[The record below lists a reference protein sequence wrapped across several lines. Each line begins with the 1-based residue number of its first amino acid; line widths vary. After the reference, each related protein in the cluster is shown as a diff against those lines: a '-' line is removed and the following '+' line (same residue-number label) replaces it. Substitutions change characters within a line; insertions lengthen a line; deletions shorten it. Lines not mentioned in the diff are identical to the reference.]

1 MVKKP
6 HLSSTTSFGTSEKPV
21 GKHSKLF
28 SFMDKLDPESV
39 TSTTSSPAVFNEVD
53 NYFSVPILPE
63 DEDPPIFWEKNQN
76 LYPTLSQLAEYY
88 LSVPAS
94 SAPVERLFSIAGKIF
109 RPERCRLTDKTLE
122 QLMLIRCNAHL

>member
-1 MVKKP
+1 
-6 HLSSTTSFGTSEKPV
+6 
-21 GKHSKLF
+21 
-28 SFMDKLDPESV
+28 MDKLDPESV
-39 TSTTSSPAVFNEVD
+39 TSTTSSPAVSNEVD
-53 NYFSVPILPE
+53 NYFSVPTLPE
-63 DEDPPIFWEKNQN
+63 DEDPLIFWEKNQN

-109 RPERCRLTDKTLE
+109 RPERCRLTDKTFE